1 MKLLIIGGTGIIS
14 RAIVQCALDSGFDV
28 TIVNRG
34 TRKIG
39 FENRVHVIQA
49 DRQDKEGFRE
59 KLKSAQPDVVIDMI
73 CFDPEDAA
81 QTVEIFRHRVRQL
94 IFASSVAAYDRPYKS
109 LPTREDAEKPLVDT
123 DFSYG
128 KQKAAFEQY
137 LLGEMKK
144 DEMKK
149 NGAAITIIR
158 PSLTFGPGARNFGML
173 RQNYN
178 VVQRIRDG
186 RPLVMVGEGTFPWSF
201 TYVDDLARGFVLACG
216 NERTYNDH
224 FQVLNDEVVVWEDIY
239 RAIGSLVGKE
249 PILYRVPSVLLKE
262 IDEKLMGHLNYEKVY
277 CSVFSIEKFQKAV
290 PEFRPACRFREGI
303 AKVVES
309 WEKESLGVDVAKD
322 AFEDKICACYEAFR
336 ESLYKLRDHPPFSF
350 SFK

>member
-1 MKLLIIGGTGIIS
+1 MKLLIIGGTGVIS
-14 RAIVQCALDSGFDV
+14 RAIVQHALDSGFDV

-34 TRKIG
+34 TKKIG
-39 FENRVHVIQA
+39 FEDRVRMIQA
-49 DRQDKEGFRE
+49 DRQDKKGFSE
-59 KLKSAQPDVVIDMI
+59 KLKSEQPDVVIDMI
-73 CFDPEDAA
+73 CFGPEDAA
-81 QTVEIFRHRVRQL
+81 QTVEIFRHRAKQL
-94 IFASSVAAYDRPYKS
+94 IFTSSVAAYERPYKS
-109 LPTREDAEKPLVDT
+109 LPTREDAEKTLVST

-128 KQKAAFEQY
+128 KQKAAFERY
-137 LLGEMKK
+137 LFGEMKK
-144 DEMKK
+144 D
-149 NGAAITIIR
+149 GAAITIIR

-224 FQVLNDEVVVWEDIY
+224 FQVLNDEVVVWEDLY

-249 PILYRVPSVLLKE
+249 PILYPVPSILLKE

-290 PEFRPACRFREGI
+290 PEFHPVCHFRESI

-309 WEKESLGVDVAKD
+309 WEKEGLGVDAAKD
-322 AFEDKICACYEAFR
+322 AFEDKICACWEAFR
-336 ESLYKLRDHPPFSF
+336 GDLLKLRDHPPFSF